1 MSRNRMGVTLRFDTV
16 EQKVLRN
23 LCGFYSRDPKDVL
36 KLGFA
41 LLAQSTEQVKKQQEE
56 MNEKLNTNSST
67 DDSVSEANPAASS
80 DQAGS

>member
-23 LCGFYSRDPKDVL
+23 LCGFYGRDPKDVL

-56 MNEKLNTNSST
+56 MNEKLDNNSIAS
-67 DDSVSEANPAASS
+67 DSVSEASPADEQAST
-80 DQAGS
+80 

>member
-23 LCGFYSRDPKDVL
+23 LCGFYGRDPKDVL

-56 MNEKLNTNSST
+56 MNEKLDNNSTAS
-67 DDSVSEANPAASS
+67 DSVSEASPADEQAST
-80 DQAGS
+80 

>member
-23 LCGFYSRDPKDVL
+23 LCGFYGRDPKDVL

-56 MNEKLNTNSST
+56 MNEKLDNNSTAS
-67 DDSVSEANPAASS
+67 DSMSEASPAAE
-80 DQAGS
+80 QAST

>member
-16 EQKVLRN
+16 EQKILRN

-56 MNEKLNTNSST
+56 MNEKLNTSST
-67 DDSVSEANPAASS
+67 DDSVSEASPATEQAST
-80 DQAGS
+80 

>member
-23 LCGFYSRDPKDVL
+23 LCGFYGRDPKDVL

-56 MNEKLNTNSST
+56 MNEKLDNNSTAS
-67 DDSVSEANPAASS
+67 DSVSEASPAAE
-80 DQAGS
+80 QAST

>member
-23 LCGFYSRDPKDVL
+23 LCGFYNRDPKDVL

-56 MNEKLNTNSST
+56 MNEKLNTSSST
-67 DDSVSEANPAASS
+67 DDSVSEASPAAE
-80 DQAGS
+80 QAST